1 MKDVD
6 FVTEERC
13 LRPSLRIALVTE
25 TWAPE
30 INGVAMTLGRMVDGL
45 IARGHRVQLVRPRQ
59 ALSDR
64 AVDGPGFEEVLA
76 HGMKIPNYDGLRFG
90 LPARTR
96 LFRLWSRQRP
106 DLVHVA
112 TEGPLGWSAVS
123 ASIRLGIPVTSDFHT
138 NFDSYSAHYGVGWL
152 ERPVAAWLKRM
163 HNRTAVTFV
172 PTRVMAHDLRARGYR
187 SVEVVA
193 RGVDTELFSPAR
205 RSAALREA
213 WGVAADA
220 LAVVWVGRVAPEKN
234 LPLVLEAF
242 AAIRR
247 RRPNARLVIVGDGPL
262 RKSLQEGNPDV
273 VFAGAR
279 RGEDLAAHYASGDL
293 FLFPSLS
300 ETWGNVTL
308 EAMASGLCVVAYD
321 CAAAA
326 EVISSGCDGLLVR
339 PGAAAAFVAESV
351 VAASDRDLRARIAEA
366 ARRRS
371 ESLDWERI
379 NDHFAT
385 SLQRVVDEAQA
396 ALPDFLPFKATV
408 R

>member
-1 MKDVD
+1 MRDVD

-13 LRPSLRIALVTE
+13 LRPCLRIALVTE
-25 TWAPE
+25 TWLPE
-30 INGVAMTLGRMVDGL
+30 INGVAMTLGRMIDGL

-59 ALSDR
+59 APSDR
-64 AVDGPGFEEVLA
+64 AGDSPGLEEVLA

-96 LFRLWSRQRP
+96 LARLWSRQRP
-106 DLVHVA
+106 DVVHVA

-123 ASIRLGIPVTSDFHT
+123 AATRLGIPVTSDFHT

-152 ERPVAAWLKRM
+152 RRPVAAYLKRM

-172 PTRVMAHDLRARGYR
+172 PTRAMAQDLRARGYR
-187 SVEVVA
+187 SVDVIA
-193 RGVDTELFSPAR
+193 RGVDTRLFHPVR

-213 WGVAADA
+213 WGVGPQG

-234 LPLVLEAF
+234 LPLVLAAF
-242 AAIRR
+242 DAIRR
-247 RRPNARLVIVGDGPL
+247 ERPDARLVIVGDGPL
-262 RKSLQEGNPDV
+262 RQSLQ
-273 VFAGAR
+273 AGHPQHIYAGMR
-279 RGEDLAAHYASGDL
+279 TGEDLAAHYASGDL

-300 ETWGNVTL
+300 ETYGNVTL

-326 EVISSGCDGLLVR
+326 EVIASGREGLLAP
-339 PGAAAAFVAESV
+339 PGDVAAFVAQ
-351 VAASDRDLRARIAEA
+351 
-366 ARRRS
+366 ARRAAGDAGLCAGLGRAAHQRS

-379 NDHFAT
+379 HDRFGAA
-385 SLQRVVDEAQA
+385 LKRVVDAVQ
-396 ALPDFLPFKATV
+396 PDDPELVSFKATV

>member
-45 IARGHRVQLVRPRQ
+45 IARGHHVQLVRPRQ
-59 ALSDR
+59 ALSER
-64 AVDGPGFEEVLA
+64 AADGPGFEEVLA
-76 HGMKIPNYDGLRFG
+76 HGMKIPKYDGLRFG

-96 LFRLWSRQRP
+96 LHRLWSRHRP
-106 DLVHVA
+106 DIVHVA

-123 ASIRLGIPVTSDFHT
+123 AATRLGIPVTSDFHT
-138 NFDSYSAHYGVGWL
+138 NFDSYSTHYGVGWL

-172 PTRVMAHDLRARGYR
+172 PTRAMAQALRARGYR
-187 SVEVVA
+187 SVDVVA

-205 RSAALREA
+205 RSAALRSE
-213 WGVAADA
+213 WGVAADE
-220 LAVVWVGRVAPEKN
+220 LVVVWVGRVAPEKN

-247 RRPNARLVIVGDGPL
+247 QDPKARLVIVGDGPL
-262 RKSLQEGNPDV
+262 RKSLQETHPDV

-279 RGEDLAAHYASGDL
+279 RGEDLATHYASGDL

-308 EAMASGLCVVAYD
+308 EAMACGLCVVAYD
-321 CAAAA
+321 HAAAS
-326 EVISSGCDGLLVR
+326 EVISSGCDGLLVK

-351 VAASDRDLRARIAEA
+351 LAASDTGLRARLAAA

-371 ESLDWERI
+371 ESMDWERI
-379 NDHFAT
+379 HDRFA
-385 SLQRVVDEAQA
+385 SALQRVVDEAQA
-396 ALPDFLPFKATV
+396 ALPDMFSFKATV